1 MSRREP
7 FLVNP
12 HIGIL
17 NPSKKR
23 GKRMAKKWGKGHM
36 AWVRSFQRKRR
47 KSNPWPVAGMVSA
60 NPRHRRSRKAH
71 NPRRRK
77 RNPSEAPSMN
87 LFGLVSVP
95 SVNTLLYTGGGF
107 IAPPFIENAFRPMVS
122 GFLPGGTAGRYI
134 LKVGAVIL
142 TSVGARFF
150 GGRSAAKQA
159 ALGGSIYVLASV
171 WSDFVAPYFAGPS
184 ASAPVAA
191 YVTGGTPGAMR
202 TMRSYVPGRNT
213 MGMPSAAVGGG
224 NSGAIGGTADRFK
237 RF

>member
-17 NPSKKR
+17 NPKTKR

-71 NPRRRK
+71 NPKRRK
-77 RNPSEAPSMN
+77 RNPSEAPSMS
-87 LFGLVSVP
+87 LMGVSVP

-107 IAPPFIENAFRPMVS
+107 IAPPFIENAVRPLVS

-134 LKVGAVIL
+134 LKTGAVIL

-150 GGRSAAKQA
+150 GGRSAGKQA
-159 ALGGSIYVLASV
+159 ALGGAIYILASV
-171 WSDFVAPYFAGPS
+171 WTDFVAPYFSG
-184 ASAPVAA
+184 ASLAPASVSS
-191 YVTGGTPGAMR
+191 YVTGGTPR
-202 TMRSYVPGRNT
+202 SMRSYVPGRNT